1 MIELANR
8 LNRIV
13 ESNTLRMAKLSREL
27 AAQGK
32 DVINLSLGEPDF
44 FTPQHVKEAAK
55 KAIDD
60 NYSFYTPVVGF
71 LDLRQ
76 AISAKFKNDN
86 GLDYAADQIVVST
99 GAKQSIINVLLSLL
113 NTGDEV
119 IIPTPFWVSY
129 SEMVKLSEGIPVYVK
144 STVEQDYKPS
154 AKQIEAAITS
164 KTKAFIF
171 SSPCNPSGSV
181 FSKDELFAIAKVFE
195 NHPKIIIISD
205 EIYEHINFIGKH
217 ESIGQF
223 DFIKD
228 RVVTI
233 NGMSKSF
240 AMTGWRLGYIGA
252 PREIAQAC
260 DKLQGQFT
268 SGANAVTQRAA
279 LAALTSDMKATR
291 DMSLA
296 YKRRRDLVLQLMRE
310 IPGFII
316 NEPGGAFYV
325 FPDIS
330 FYFGKSDG
338 EKTIENCEDFCM
350 YILNNAMVSLVGG
363 DSFGAPECIRLS
375 YATSDEKLIEA
386 MTRIKNI
393 LLKLK

>member
-144 STVEQDYKPS
+144 SKVEQDYKPS

-181 FSKDELFAIAKVFE
+181 FTKDELFAIAKVFE

-252 PREIAQAC
+252 PKEIAQAC

-279 LAALTSDMKATR
+279 LTALTSDMKATR

-296 YKRRRDLVLQLMRE
+296 YKRRRDLVLKLMRE

-338 EKTIENCEDFCM
+338 ETTIKNCEDFCM

-375 YATSDEKLIEA
+375 YATSDEKLTEA
-386 MTRIKNI
+386 MTRIKNV

>member
-181 FSKDELFAIAKVFE
+181 FTKDELFAIAKVFE

-268 SGANAVTQRAA
+268 SGTNAVTQRAA

>member
-181 FSKDELFAIAKVFE
+181 FTKDELFAIAKVFE

-252 PREIAQAC
+252 PKEIAQAC

-279 LAALTSDMKATR
+279 LTALTSDMKATR

-296 YKRRRDLVLQLMRE
+296 YKRRRDLVLKLMRE
-310 IPGFII
+310 ILGFII

-338 EKTIENCEDFCM
+338 ETTIKNCEDFCM

-375 YATSDEKLIEA
+375 YATSDEKLTEA
-386 MTRIKNI
+386 MTRIKNV